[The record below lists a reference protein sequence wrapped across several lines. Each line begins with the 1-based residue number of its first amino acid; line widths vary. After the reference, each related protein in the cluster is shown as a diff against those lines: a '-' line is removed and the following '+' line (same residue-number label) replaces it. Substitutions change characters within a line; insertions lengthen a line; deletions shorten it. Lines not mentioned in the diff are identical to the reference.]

1 MTAALESGFFV
12 GTPAWHRLGRVVP
25 NVESTEEG
33 IKLAHLDWDVLERPV
48 AFLDDTG
55 EPSVIPE
62 HKALVRETDGRTLGI
77 VGAKYTPLQNR
88 EAFKFFDP
96 VLAAGSAKLESAG
109 SLKGGRRVWI
119 LAKLQNATAEVL
131 PGDPVEAYLL
141 LYNSFDGSTAVGV
154 QFTTIRVVC
163 QNTLAAARDAGAKGL
178 EASIKIRHQAK
189 LCEALDIVQTAVNAS
204 KRTFDLTI
212 EQYRYLTRKN
222 LTMGGLDQ
230 YLRQVFEVPAGEKLP
245 RYTDYVL
252 QSLEVGP
259 GASLPGVSGTM
270 WGAFNAVTDW
280 LDHTRG
286 RNAERRLE
294 STWFG
299 TGRAIRERA
308 FRYALDA

>member
-1 MTAALESGFFV
+1 MSAELESGFFV

-25 NVESTEEG
+25 NVANTEEG
-33 IKLAHLDWDVLERPV
+33 IRLAALDWEVLERPV

-55 EPSVIPE
+55 EPAVIPD

-96 VLAAGSAKLESAG
+96 VLQAGSARLESAG
-109 SLKGGRRVWI
+109 SLRGGKRVWI
-119 LAKLQNATAEVL
+119 LAKLQHAIAEVL

-154 QFTTIRVVC
+154 QFTTVRVVC
-163 QNTLAAARDAGAKGL
+163 QNTLAAARERGRAGL

-189 LCEALDIVQTAVNAS
+189 LGEALDIVQTAVNAS
-204 KRTFDLTI
+204 KRTFDLTLD
-212 EQYRYLTRKN
+212 QYRYLTRKN
-222 LTMGGLDQ
+222 LTSGSLDR
-230 YLRQVFEVPAGEKLP
+230 YLREVFDVAPPEKLP
-245 RYTDYVL
+245 KYTDFVL

-259 GASLPGVSGTM
+259 GASIPGVSGTM

-286 RNAERRLE
+286 RNEETRLE

-299 TGRAIRERA
+299 SSRAIRERA
-308 FRYALDA
+308 FQAALDA

>member
-25 NVESTEEG
+25 NVDSTEEG
-33 IKLAHLDWDVLERPV
+33 IKLAALDWEVLERPV

-55 EPSVIPE
+55 APATIPE
-62 HKALVRETDGRTLGI
+62 YKALVRETDGRTLGI

-96 VLAAGSAKLESAG
+96 VLQNRSARLESAG
-109 SLKGGRRVWI
+109 SLRGGKRVWI
-119 LAKLQNATAEVL
+119 LAKLEHATADVL

-163 QNTLAAARDAGAKGL
+163 QNTLAAAREQGSKGM
-178 EASIKIRHQAK
+178 EASIKLRHRGELA
-189 LCEALDIVQTAVNAS
+189 EALDIVQKAVNAS
-204 KRTFDLTI
+204 KRTFDLTL
-212 EQYRYLTRKN
+212 EQFRFLTRKQ
-222 LTMGGLDQ
+222 LTVGSLEK
-230 YLRQVFEVPAGEKLP
+230 YLRAVFEVPAAEKLP
-245 RYTDYVL
+245 KYTDYVL
-252 QSLEVGP
+252 ESLEIGP
-259 GASLPGVSGTM
+259 GSSIPGVAGTM

-286 RNAERRLE
+286 RNEETRLE

-299 TGRAIRERA
+299 SGRIIRERA
-308 FRYALDA
+308 FQCALNA